1 MKKECNHKKKTI
13 TWDEKSISE
22 QNNERGTRMK
32 ITEVSTPFN
41 YDTWDS
47 GSEEDF
53 NLRSEHFKEVQKT
66 VTEEV
71 VNRLMEI
78 KNDDEKRKNFE
89 EQRKKHYDEY
99 KTIKALKEEGK
110 LSCEE

>member
-1 MKKECNHKKKTI
+1 MKKDFNRKNKSI
-13 TWDEKSISE
+13 SWDEKSISE

-53 NLRSEHFKEVQKT
+53 SLRSEYFKEVQKS
-66 VTEEV
+66 
-71 VNRLMEI
+71 VNEQVASRLMEI
-78 KNDDEKRKNFE
+78 KNDDDKKKMFE
-89 EQRKKHYDEY
+89 EQRKKHYDEF

-110 LSCEE
+110 LSCDE